1 MAEERKE
8 YERSKLREINRK
20 GDKKIITDYWFKT

>member
-20 GDKKIITDYWFKT
+20 GDKKIITDY